1 VALRNGP
8 LLKSNSFICL
18 RVGDGWCGWLSGRGE
33 KSWLHVEVGRSQRHG
48 SSQAIKTKQFGRFHQ
63 HDKLSRRGLASPNGS
78 SGPTWIKFLERCLSI
93 CQSRTRLVSVRRG
106 WVVLLLSKHTGAKP
120 LQLLCLPRPR
130 RTGHLWVRWVRPT
143 PLRHNSRKSCVCV
156 ALRSQANK

>member
-1 VALRNGP
+1 MALRNGP
-8 LLKSNSFICL
+8 PLQSISALLLARC
-18 RVGDGWCGWLSGRGE
+18 RWLVWLVVWERG
-33 KSWLHVEVGRSQRHG
+33 KSWLHVQVGRSRRHG
-48 SSQAIKTKQFGRFHQ
+48 STHAIKTKQFGRFHQ
-63 HDKLSRRGLASPNGS
+63 HDKLCRRGLASPNGS

-93 CQSRTRLVSVRRG
+93 CQSRIGLVSVRRG

-120 LQLLCLPRPR
+120 LQLLSLPRRPC
-130 RTGHLWVRWVRPT
+130 TGHPLVLWVRPT